1 VSDTRRRAR
10 YVAVAAA
17 AAAGSLLLGGCLSS
31 NGKTAGTQG
40 ANSNTGKNIT
50 MIVAFSGSQFT
61 DFKASLMPY
70 AKSQGINLTLTSD
83 SNFNT
88 DIVNKVNSGNEPD
101 IAMFP
106 QPGILLQL
114 AKQGKVADLDNI
126 LDVSKLKS
134 EMVTGL
140 LNYGT
145 MNGKLYGAPPSIN
158 VKSLVFYPK
167 IAWAKAGLK
176 PPTTLSQL
184 LSFSAQLK
192 SQGKTPWCMG
202 IESGSATG
210 WPATDWL
217 EQLVLDYGGVNQ
229 YNGWIKHTV
238 KFSSPLVTK
247 AANTY
252 QKFFSTPGWV
262 AGGQKAIAS
271 NNFATAGNPMFNANN
286 TESSP
291 GCWMY
296 KQGSFVVAPGDFPTP
311 VLNNQDKYLGVFRFP
326 GTSASSKP
334 VEGGGDLAALFSGK
348 NQYAVK
354 IMKYMLS
361 PTFGKYAAE
370 HDNLISPFKSFNMS
384 NYPSALYRSM
394 AQIAYSA
401 TQFAFDA
408 SDQMPQAVG
417 TGSFWQE
424 MTKFVAGQESAS
436 SMLKN
441 IDNSWPT
448 S

>member
-1 VSDTRRRAR
+1 MASSGSRRRTR
-10 YVAVAAA
+10 YAVAATVA
-17 AAAGSLLLGGCLSS
+17 ASSLLLAGCLSS
-31 NGKTAGTQG
+31 NGKTTGNQG
-40 ANSNTGKNIT
+40 VNSNTGKNLT
-50 MIVAFSGSQFT
+50 MIVAFSGSQFD

-70 AKSQGINLTLTSD
+70 AKSIGVNLTLTSD

-88 DIVNKVNSGNEPD
+88 DIVNKVKAGNAPD

-106 QPGILLQL
+106 QPGILLDL

-126 LDVSKLKS
+126 LNVPQLKS
-134 EMVTGL
+134 QMVTGL
-140 LNYGT
+140 LNY
-145 MNGKLYGAPPSIN
+145 GKLYGAPPSIN

-167 IAWAKAGLK
+167 IAWAKAGLTA
-176 PPTTLSQL
+176 PTTLNDL
-184 LSFSAQLK
+184 LTFSAKLK
-192 SQGKTPWCMG
+192 SEGKTPWCMG
-202 IESGSATG
+202 IESGTATG

-217 EQLVLDYGGVNQ
+217 EQLVLDYGGVSQ
-229 YNGWIKHTV
+229 YNDWISHKV
-238 KFSSPLVTK
+238 KFNSSLVKK
-247 AANTY
+247 AAATY
-252 QKFFSTPGWV
+252 QKFFATPGWV
-262 AGGQKAIAS
+262 AGGQSAIAS

-348 NQYAVK
+348 NKYAIK

-361 PTFGKYAAE
+361 PTFGAFAAK
-370 HDNLISPFKSFNMS
+370 HANLISPFKSFNMN

-394 AQIAYSA
+394 AQIAYQA
-401 TQFAFDA
+401 TDFAFDA
-408 SDQMPQAVG
+408 SDQMPGAVG
-417 TGSFWQE
+417 TGTFWSE
-424 MTKFVAGQESAS
+424 VTKWVSGQENTS
-436 SMLKN
+436 SMLSN
-441 IDNSWPT
+441 IDSSWPT